1 MTMNKSHD
9 FVYVSKMFELEE
21 GESVTDLVRKI
32 RKALNGQ
39 LGDERWNYECFG
51 IYSDHVILYEYSEGS
66 YYKMTYER
74 KDGQILFGD
83 KQEVKIQFV
92 PTSSVQ
98 MSQSETTEKMKRSEI
113 DEHPFANMF

>member
-1 MTMNKSHD
+1 
-9 FVYVSKMFELEE
+9 
-21 GESVTDLVRKI
+21 
-32 RKALNGQ
+32 
-39 LGDERWNYECFG
+39 
-51 IYSDHVILYEYSEGS
+51 
-66 YYKMTYER
+66 MTYER